1 MTLWPESLDWLDPL
15 HWLIDAGGPV
25 LVVIAVVAML
35 LFSVGLER
43 WWFFRFHYRPARR
56 ALVER
61 WVARQDHTSWTAMTL
76 REVWVQ
82 ELIRGLRGPLPWLK
96 LLVVICPLLG
106 LLGTVTGMITV
117 FDSLS
122 LAAVNQARAMA
133 DGVARATLPTLTG
146 MAVSVVGLLFI
157 TRLEHIIRRE
167 DQRLHDRLARA
178 VEDAH
183 A

>member
-1 MTLWPESLDWLDPL
+1 MPMPWLEPL
-15 HWLIDAGGPV
+15 AWLVEAGGPV
-25 LVVIAVVAML
+25 LVVIVGVAVL
-35 LFSVGLER
+35 LFSLALER
-43 WWFFRFHYRPARR
+43 WWFFRLHYRPARR

-61 WVARQDHTSWTAMTL
+61 WVARADHASWSALTL
-76 REVWVQ
+76 REVWTR
-82 ELIRGLRGPLPWLK
+82 ELIARLRGPLPWLK

-117 FDSLS
+117 FDSL
-122 LAAVNQARAMA
+122 AVNEVNQARAMA
-133 DGVARATLPTLTG
+133 DGVARATLPTLSG

-178 VEDAH
+178 AEDAH

>member
-1 MTLWPESLDWLDPL
+1 MPMPWLEPL
-15 HWLIDAGGPV
+15 FRLVEAGGPV
-25 LVVIAVVAML
+25 LVVIAGVAML
-35 LFSVGLER
+35 VFSVALER
-43 WWFFRFHYRPARR
+43 WWFFRFHYRPARQVLVR
-56 ALVER
+56 HWVER
-61 WVARQDHTSWTAMTL
+61 DDRASWSALTL
-76 REVWVQ
+76 REVWVR
-82 ELIRGLRGPLPWLK
+82 ELIASLCGPLPWLK

-122 LAAVNQARAMA
+122 VSDVNQARAMA
-133 DGVARATLPTLTG
+133 DGVARATLPTLSG
-146 MAVSVVGLLFI
+146 MAVSVVGLLII

-178 VEDAH
+178 AEDAN